1 MLDTFQA
8 YLRSSLTCPS
18 CNQQSNTFDPFLCI
32 SLPLLQRDTRF
43 VSATVIYYDL
53 LRPSCRFGVD
63 ISPDETVENLCK
75 IFSQQTNI
83 KPKSMLV
90 TSFDYCGIRRLL
102 STKDLVMDIS
112 SNDTCYI
119 MELPTCN
126 DSKMELKDQVSTA
139 PKATEEESQEIG
151 KPESITIVIVNR
163 RGSGHTATRYNFC
176 YRIL

>member
-43 VSATVIYYDL
+43 ISATVVYCDL
-53 LRPSCRFGVD
+53 LKPCCRFGVD
-63 ISPDETVENLCK
+63 ISPDETVDNLCK

-83 KPKSMLV
+83 KPESMLV

-112 SNDTCYI
+112 SNDICYI
-119 MELPTCN
+119 MELPSNN
-126 DSKMELKDQVSTA
+126 DTSVEIKNQVSLA
-139 PKATEEESQEIG
+139 PKATEEECQEISE
-151 KPESITIVIVNR
+151 PEAIAIVIVNR

-176 YRIL
+176 YKTI